1 MGKRF
6 TVTGAEFQETPDYND
21 PDKLN
26 TATVYSVRVTS
37 KKAWLPLGTKLQ
49 VKVKDHKP
57 IFNQSEL

>member
-37 KKAWLPLGTKLQ
+37 KKAWLPLGTELQ